1 MLPQRYEFVHSPLN
15 QPVIAIGGHYVFIKE
30 ASFDLNGRA
39 LLYRVGHAGVDSA
52 CCGPGGLSYAL
63 VAGFIVH
70 GHVRRD
76 SEGHFISEVEPISD
90 PLLQLSI
97 QKRIMAR
104 EAVSQVV
111 FS

>member
-1 MLPQRYEFVHSPLN
+1 MTAR
-15 QPVIAIGGHYVFIKE
+15 PVITVIGLM
-30 ASFDLNGRA
+30 ANA
-39 LLYRVGHAGVDSA
+39 TMAGVDSA